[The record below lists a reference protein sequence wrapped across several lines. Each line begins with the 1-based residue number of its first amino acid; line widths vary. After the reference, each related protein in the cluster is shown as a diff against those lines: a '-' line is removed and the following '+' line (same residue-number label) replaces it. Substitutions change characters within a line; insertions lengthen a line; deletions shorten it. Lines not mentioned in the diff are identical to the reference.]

1 MSKRQKRLK
10 SQILSA
16 AEWLG
21 AGNSVTSVSAFKMWK
36 TTRLSSIIYDLR
48 EYGARIETELEE
60 SESGAK
66 FARYSVKA
74 EDMGALL
81 EAMRHVR
88 NPSIIIKERC

>member
-1 MSKRQKRLK
+1 MSRRQKRLK

-16 AEWLG
+16 AEWLREG
-21 AGNSVTSVSAFKMWK
+21 KSQTSITAFNLWR

-81 EAMRHVR
+81 EAMQHVR

>member
-1 MSKRQKRLK
+1 MSRRQKRLK

-16 AEWLG
+16 AEWLREG
-21 AGNSVTSVSAFKMWK
+21 KSLTSITAFNLWR

-66 FARYSVKA
+66 FARYSVKT

>member
-1 MSKRQKRLK
+1 MSRRQKRLK

-16 AEWLG
+16 AEWLREG
-21 AGNSVTSVSAFKMWK
+21 KSLTSITAFTLWR

>member
-1 MSKRQKRLK
+1 MSRRQKRLK

-16 AEWLG
+16 AEWLREG
-21 AGNSVTSVSAFKMWK
+21 KSLTSITAFNLWR